1 MTTRS
6 ASPGPEPEAETVGYR
21 QQLAQ
26 LRLDDTTLPRATYI
40 QAEQQAILQDTP
52 FNRGSI
58 RATAEYV
65 CALEAGAEAEAEP
78 EAGL

>member
-6 ASPGPEPEAETVGYR
+6 ASPGPEPEAEAASHR

-26 LRLDDTTLPRATYI
+26 LRLDDTTLPRARFI
-40 QAEQQAILQDTP
+40 LDQQQAILRDTP
-52 FNRGSI
+52 YNQGCI

-65 CALEAGAEAEAEP
+65 CALEAGAEAEPEP
-78 EAGL
+78 EAEL